1 MIKKILFHNVI
12 KCMKVKQ
19 GISAMPVNVFDA
31 IKPGISALLGGSEVY
46 FHSGENHPKF
56 SNGCLFIQTVIEEK
70 KFSFLAL
77 RDGLPFTRTED
88 MFCREM
94 ITAFS
99 GLYSGFRL
107 EGYAA
112 HFRTAMLAS
121 IMDISVARF
130 LRGDRNKG
138 FWPIQQLVQLLKN
151 LSYQRYEGKPATTG
165 FLVHRTTEPALK
177 KTVKDRGHT
186 IIPLQPHQNISPTFL
201 DNPITYRF
209 IDGNNLFF
217 ITTIQMQVI
226 GLLRTA
232 ANAVQTDIE
241 RLTQREIFSLVKRS
255 GSGAFAITVNEASEI
270 EVLISPAKIFV
281 RRRGVWAVF
290 DPEIFRS
297 FLSGSIEVSAVDDL
311 LWTVY
316 AVSKLRHGTVILI
329 HEGTPRHL
337 STLKKGSVGG
347 DDPVGRL
354 LTGHVKGQTIAE
366 LKANGT
372 LLRILSSDGMTV
384 LDKAG
389 KLLETGFIIDTSHAR
404 EMVTGGG
411 RTTAAIAASFFGKV
425 IKVSQDG
432 PIELYHDG
440 KLIYR
445 FG

>member
-1 MIKKILFHNVI
+1 
-12 KCMKVKQ
+12 
-19 GISAMPVNVFDA
+19 MPVNVFEA
-31 IKPGISALLGGSEVY
+31 IRPSISALLGGAAVD
-46 FHSGENHPKF
+46 F
-56 SNGCLFIQTVIEEK
+56 SSAANQQKAVEGALQIQAHIEDK
-70 KFSFLAL
+70 PYHFKAL
-77 RDGLPFTRTED
+77 RDGLPFTKTED
-88 MFCREM
+88 LFCRELL
-94 ITAFS
+94 TAFS
-99 GLYSGFRL
+99 GLYTGFRL

-130 LRGDRNKG
+130 LRGDRSKG
-138 FWPIQQLVQLLKN
+138 FWPIQQLIQLLKS

-177 KTVKDRGHT
+177 KTIKDRHH
-186 IIPLQPHQNISPTFL
+186 ILIPLQPHQNISSTFL

-217 ITTIQMQVI
+217 VSTIQMQVV

-232 ANAVQTDIE
+232 SDAVQTDIE
-241 RLTQREIFSLVKRS
+241 RLTQREIFSLVRRC
-255 GSGAFAITVNEASEI
+255 GTGAFAITVNEASEI
-270 EVLISPAKIFV
+270 EVLISPAKLLV
-281 RRRGVWAVF
+281 RRKGAWAVF
-290 DPEIFRS
+290 DPDIFRT
-297 FLSGSIEVSAVDDL
+297 FLSGSIDPSTVDDL

-316 AVSKLRHGTVILI
+316 AVSKMRHGAVILI

-337 STLKKGSVGG
+337 ATLKKGSVGG
-347 DDPVGRL
+347 DDPIGRL
-354 LTGHVKGQTIAE
+354 LTSHVKGQTIAE
-366 LKANGT
+366 LKESGT

-389 KLLETGFIIDTSHAR
+389 KLLEAGFIIDTSHAR
-404 EMVTGGG
+404 EVVTGGG
-411 RTTAAIAASFFGKV
+411 RTTAATAASFFGKV

-440 KLIYR
+440 RLVYR

>member
-1 MIKKILFHNVI
+1 
-12 KCMKVKQ
+12 
-19 GISAMPVNVFDA
+19 MPVNVFDA
-31 IKPGISALLGGSEVY
+31 IRPGISALLGGAEVD
-46 FHSGENHPKF
+46 FHSAERDIQIKDGA
-56 SNGCLFIQTVIEEK
+56 LFLRTAIEDKSYAFTAVRE
-70 KFSFLAL
+70 
-77 RDGLPFTRTED
+77 GLPFTKTETL
-88 MFCREM
+88 FCTELIM
-94 ITAFS
+94 AFS
-99 GLYSGFRL
+99 VLYSGFKL

-138 FWPIQQLVQLLKN
+138 FWPIQQLIQLLKN

-165 FLVHRTTEPALK
+165 FIVHRTTEPALK
-177 KTVKDRGHT
+177 KTIKDRQHT
-186 IIPLQPHQNISPTFL
+186 LIPLQPHQGISPTFL
-201 DNPITYRF
+201 DNPLTYRF

-217 ITTIQMQVI
+217 ISTIQMQVV
-226 GLLRTA
+226 GLLRTS
-232 ANAVQTDIE
+232 ANSSQTDIE
-241 RLTQREIFSLVKRS
+241 RLTQREIFSLVRRS
-255 GSGAFAITVNEASEI
+255 GTGAFAITVNDASEI
-270 EVLISPAKIFV
+270 EVLISPAKLFV
-281 RRRGVWAVF
+281 RRKGVWAIF
-290 DPEIFRS
+290 DPDIFRS
-297 FLSGSIEVSAVDDL
+297 FLSGSIDIVTIDDL

-354 LTGHVKGQTIAE
+354 ITGRVKGQTIAE
-366 LKANGT
+366 LKASDT

-389 KLLETGFIIDTSHAR
+389 KLLDTGFIIDTSHAR

-432 PIELYHDG
+432 PIELYQDG
-440 KLIYR
+440 KLVYR